1 MGKELMSHW
10 LEGDGIFISHAAPFP
25 LGGSYLQS
33 HTLIS
38 MCGKMER
45 TLKLFF
51 PASCSSRN
59 SFHSSPD
66 RCSHSI
72 CVYPEAPSL
81 LPRHHMLR
89 ALLQCCWWEM
99 LPSPPLSQC
108 LLLLRA
114 RTVHA
119 RAHLFG
125 CLSYVPGGQGPVLS
139 CSPGLAHWRSSVF
152 IC

>member
-1 MGKELMSHW
+1 MEVGKEQMSHW

-25 LGGSYLQS
+25 LGGSYLQN
-33 HTLIS
+33 HTLVS

-66 RCSHSI
+66 RWSHSI
-72 CVYPEAPSL
+72 CLYPEGPSL
-81 LPRHHMLR
+81 PAEAPHA

-99 LPSPPLSQC
+99 FPSPPFSQC

-114 RTVHA
+114 CTVHA
-119 RAHLFG
+119 RAHLLG
-125 CLSYVPGGQGPVLS
+125 CLSYVPGGQWPVLS
-139 CSPGLAHWRSSVF
+139 CSPGLAHWR
-152 IC
+152 

>member
-1 MGKELMSHW
+1 MSHW

-81 LPRHHMLR
+81 PAEAPHAACTSAMLLVGD
-89 ALLQCCWWEM
+89 AP
-99 LPSPPLSQC
+99 LPSALTVPSPSQGTYCTCSRSLVWLS
-108 LLLLRA
+108 LLRSRRA
-114 RTVHA
+114 GACPFLLTRTGS
-119 RAHLFG
+119 LEII
-125 CLSYVPGGQGPVLS
+125 
-139 CSPGLAHWRSSVF
+139 SVYLLNE
-152 IC
+152 